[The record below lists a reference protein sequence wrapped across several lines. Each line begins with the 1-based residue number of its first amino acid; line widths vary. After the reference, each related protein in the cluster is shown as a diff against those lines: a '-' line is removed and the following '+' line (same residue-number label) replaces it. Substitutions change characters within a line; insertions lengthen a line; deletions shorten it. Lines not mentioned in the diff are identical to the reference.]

1 MIKSILV
8 CTDGSQFGDTACE
21 YGINLAQQLKTSL
34 TGLHV
39 LDSRMLEGPLMA
51 DISGWLGAQPFGAQL
66 QQFRELMEQKGAAVI
81 AAFDKL
87 CEEKGIPF
95 EGTVEMGHPAQ
106 VILAAAARTELIIM
120 GQNGEHAEWSGDMI
134 GSTVERIVRHSL
146 KPCMVTPLKYHPITK
161 ILAAFDGSPHASGA
175 LHEAIEMA
183 LALSVPLVILTVAEN
198 FDVAEARE
206 IAENGMKLA
215 RAHECAAAH
224 LVVEGQPEQLILTK
238 AEELG
243 CNLIVVGAYGHNR
256 IRELVLGSTTTRLI
270 TETHLLLMLVR

>member
-8 CTDGSQFGDTACE
+8 CTDGSEFGDTACE
-21 YGINLAQQLKTSL
+21 YGINLALQLKAGL
-34 TGLHV
+34 AGLHV
-39 LDSRMLEGPLMA
+39 LDSRMLEGPLLA

-87 CEEKGIPF
+87 SEEKGVLF
-95 EGTVEMGHPAQ
+95 EGHVKMGHPAQ
-106 VILAAAARTELIIM
+106 VILAEEASAELVIM

-134 GSTVERIVRHSL
+134 GSTVERVVRHSL
-146 KPCMVTPLKYHPITK
+146 KPCLVTPLKYQPVTK
-161 ILAAFDGSPHASGA
+161 ILTAFDGSPHASRA
-175 LHEAIEMA
+175 LHEAIELA
-183 LALSVPLVILTVAEN
+183 LALSVPLVILVVAEN
-198 FDVAEARE
+198 FDLTNARE

-256 IRELVLGSTTTRLI
+256 IRELVLGSTTTSLI
-270 TETHLLLMLVR
+270 TETHLPLMLVR